1 MINIGIDPGVGGG
14 VAVIENGHIEAFN
27 CHDTVKDMADYIS
40 QRKWDCINT
49 FCIIEKVH
57 SMPGQGVVSVFT
69 FGKNYGQWLGILAS
83 NGVPYKEVTPQ
94 TWMKFYGAMPK
105 DRSKRKK
112 YLKHL
117 AQSLYPNIKIT
128 LKTADAVLLA
138 HWCSQIAPDISDSPV
153 GAGFIK
159 K

>member
-14 VAVIENGHIEAFN
+14 VAVIENGYIEAFN
-27 CHDTVKDMADYIS
+27 CHDTVKDMADYINKH
-40 QRKWDCINT
+40 RWDCINM
-49 FCIIEKVH
+49 FCVIEKVH
-57 SMPGQGVVSVFT
+57 SMPGQGVVS
-69 FGKNYGQWLGILAS
+69 
-83 NGVPYKEVTPQ
+83 
-94 TWMKFYGAMPK
+94 
-105 DRSKRKK
+105 K

-128 LKTADAVLLA
+128 LKTADAVLIA
-138 HWCSQIAPDISDSPV
+138 HWCRQIAPDISDSPV

>member
-14 VAVIENGHIEAFN
+14 VAVIENGYIEAFN
-27 CHDTVKDMADYIS
+27 CHDTVKDMADYINKH
-40 QRKWDCINT
+40 RWDCINM
-49 FCIIEKVH
+49 FCVIEKVH
-57 SMPGQGVVSVFT
+57 SMPKQGVVSTFT

-105 DRSKRKK
+105 DKPKRKK

-128 LKTADAVLLA
+128 LKTADAVLIA
-138 HWCSQIAPDISDSPV
+138 HWCRQIAPDISDSPI
-153 GAGFIK
+153 GAGFVK

>member
-14 VAVIENGHIEAFN
+14 VAVIENGYIEAFN
-27 CHDTVKDMADYIS
+27 CHDTVKDMADYINKH
-40 QRKWDCINT
+40 RWDCINM
-49 FCIIEKVH
+49 FCVIEKVH
-57 SMPGQGVVSVFT
+57 SMPKQGVVSTFT

-94 TWMKFYGAMPK
+94 TWMKYYGAMPK
-105 DRSKRKK
+105 DKPKRKK

-128 LKTADAVLLA
+128 LKTADAVLIA
-138 HWCSQIAPDISDSPV
+138 HWCRQIAPDISDSPV

>member
-1 MINIGIDPGVGGG
+1 
-14 VAVIENGHIEAFN
+14 
-27 CHDTVKDMADYIS
+27 
-40 QRKWDCINT
+40 
-49 FCIIEKVH
+49 
-57 SMPGQGVVSVFT
+57 MPKQGVVSVFT

-94 TWMKFYGAMPK
+94 TWMKYYGAMPK
-105 DRSKRKK
+105 DKAKRKK
-112 YLKHL
+112 HLKHL

-128 LKTADAVLLA
+128 LKTADAVLIA
-138 HWCSQIAPDISDSPV
+138 HWCKQIEPDISDSPV

>member
-1 MINIGIDPGVGGG
+1 M
-14 VAVIENGHIEAFN
+14 
-27 CHDTVKDMADYIS
+27 
-40 QRKWDCINT
+40 
-49 FCIIEKVH
+49 FCVIEKVH
-57 SMPGQGVVSVFT
+57 SMPKQGVVSTFT

-94 TWMKFYGAMPK
+94 TWMKYYGAMPK
-105 DRSKRKK
+105 DKPKRKK

-128 LKTADAVLLA
+128 LKTADAVLIA
-138 HWCSQIAPDISDSPV
+138 HWCRQIAPDISDSPV